1 MGVHRH
7 KLSKIDK
14 MVGAAMKRSVLS
26 YGQCTGYVSTD
37 FTEFKKM
44 RQELAGEGKKASTS
58 AYFAKAMAIAMKDF
72 PELNAILVGDDEL
85 AVYDEVNVGVGVQTD
100 EGIVVVVVKDCD
112 KKSVMEINEDL
123 ADKVER
129 ARIGKLTMD
138 DITGGTITMSNLS
151 MTREDFFTSIIVGDQ
166 ALIIGFGGITK
177 KPFVVND
184 EVAVRDVANIMVN
197 MNHTTSRGFPTT
209 MYLCK
214 IAEIIENPRTYLI

>member
-1 MGVHRH
+1 
-7 KLSKIDK
+7 
-14 MVGAAMKRSVLS
+14 
-26 YGQCTGYVSTD
+26 
-37 FTEFKKM
+37 
-44 RQELAGEGKKASTS
+44 
-58 AYFAKAMAIAMKDF
+58 
-72 PELNAILVGDDEL
+72 
-85 AVYDEVNVGVGVQTD
+85 
-100 EGIVVVVVKDCD
+100 
-112 KKSVMEINEDL
+112 MEINEDL

-177 KPFVVND
+177 KPFVVD
-184 EVAVRDVANIMVN
+184 DKIAVRDVANIMVN

>member
-72 PELNAILVGDDEL
+72 PELNAILVSDDEL